1 MNKPEEAFVDLQQQF
16 DCTSAK
22 AAQLAGA
29 RVRDLE
35 GEEDHSSDTA
45 VLSFS
50 YTSSWNTIHPFTD
63 GKALLH
69 SLRCGLAR
77 NLINGVN
84 QQMPEFEQLKQKYQ
98 SVLETI
104 QKQGGQLQNLNR
116 DGDQLFV
123 KATVPSEEAKNRV
136 WDAIKAADPNYTDLK
151 HEIEVSATASQ
162 TNQTTYTVQPGDNL
176 SKISQHFYGDANK
189 YNTIVKANNL
199 ANPIRSSR
207 DKNSS

>member
-1 MNKPEEAFVDLQQQF
+1 
-16 DCTSAK
+16 
-22 AAQLAGA
+22 
-29 RVRDLE
+29 
-35 GEEDHSSDTA
+35 
-45 VLSFS
+45 
-50 YTSSWNTIHPFTD
+50 
-63 GKALLH
+63 
-69 SLRCGLAR
+69 
-77 NLINGVN
+77 
-84 QQMPEFEQLKQKYQ
+84 MPEFEQLKQKYQ

-207 DKNSS
+207 DKNSSYRQLSGFGAAGAFRRLPFFSIACVLRSIMKRRSTWHSKHPGLASESRSASPNAPESTY